1 MTPTRTTTIAIR
13 SGRIFSA
20 ATPNASSWKTTLSR
34 MTGPDLRMMPV
45 APFRLIGIA
54 TSTSTSSTRLY
65 AAKKAISSTVGGVAS
80 INLLIS
86 KMKSMALSLI
96 TNTWNYILSATV
108 IALKALQELSTVQKT
123 LFVGIFLVGFA
134 CGKLS
139 SIRPF
144 WIPYRDVNDIPSS
157 YFSADANN
165 RQTPLLRG
173 RAITVSDG
181 DTIRFLH
188 TPLPWQ
194 YDKDKKYKV
203 SETCLPIRCCTYDT
217 PETPKFGSKGQPFGI
232 EAKDELTNLLKD
244 QIVHLK
250 LLQKDQ
256 YNRVV
261 ACMWIHDKKFGGLL
275 SMLLPWTKK
284 KVYVDE
290 HMLSKGLAEVYTGG
304 GAVYGPYG
312 KDYYMKLQSDAQS
325 QKIGIWSLKNRESA
339 AEYKKRTKE
348 NK

>member
-1 MTPTRTTTIAIR
+1 MSVTFLA
-13 SGRIFSA
+13 FK
-20 ATPNASSWKTTLSR
+20 AS
-34 MTGPDLRMMPV
+34 
-45 APFRLIGIA
+45 
-54 TSTSTSSTRLY
+54 
-65 AAKKAISSTVGGVAS
+65 
-80 INLLIS
+80 
-86 KMKSMALSLI
+86 
-96 TNTWNYILSATV
+96 
-108 IALKALQELSTVQKT
+108 QELSTVQKS
-123 LFVGIFLVGFA
+123 LFAGMFLIGFI

-144 WIPYRDVNDIPSS
+144 WIPYRDVNDIPIS
-157 YFSADANN
+157 YFSSSTNN
-165 RQTPLLRG
+165 NTPVLKG

-194 YDKDKKYKV
+194 YDSKKKYKV

-217 PETPKFGSKGQPFGI
+217 PETSKFGKSGQPFGQ
-232 EAKDELTNLLKD
+232 EAKDELTNLLND

-261 ACMWIHDKKFGGLL
+261 ACMWINQKKFGGLL
-275 SMLLPWTKK
+275 SMLLPWTKQ

-312 KDYYMKLQSDAQS
+312 KDYYMKLQDEAKS
-325 QKIGIWSLKNRESA
+325 KKLGIWSLKNRESA
-339 AEYKKRTKE
+339 AEYKRRTKE
-348 NK
+348 